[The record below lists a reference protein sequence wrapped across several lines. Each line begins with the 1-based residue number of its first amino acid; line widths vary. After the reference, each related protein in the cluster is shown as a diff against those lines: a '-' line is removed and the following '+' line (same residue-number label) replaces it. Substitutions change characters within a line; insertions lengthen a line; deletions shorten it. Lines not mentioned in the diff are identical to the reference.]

1 MNKRVLFACLAA
13 VIALGVTA
21 PVSARTGDT
30 GAGPRADG
38 AGAGD
43 ADRATAK
50 AQVEFG
56 IEVAQKKLWR
66 EAAYRF
72 EKAVE
77 LDPTYP
83 AAWNNLA
90 IAHEQQGNFADANKA
105 YSKAVELD
113 PGNLLIRQNYD
124 LFKEIYDRIARRNR
138 R

>member
-1 MNKRVLFACLAA
+1 MNKRVLSACLAA
-13 VIALGVTA
+13 VMALGMTA
-21 PVSARTGDT
+21 PLSAS
-30 GAGPRADG
+30 
-38 AGAGD
+38 AGD
-43 ADRATAK
+43 AGEDARSTAK

-66 EAAYRF
+66 EATYRF

-77 LDPTYP
+77 TDPTYP

-124 LFKEIYDRIARRNR
+124 LFKEIYDRISRRNR

>member
-1 MNKRVLFACLAA
+1 MNKRVLSACLAA
-13 VIALGVTA
+13 VIALGMTA
-21 PVSARTGDT
+21 PLSARAGTT
-30 GAGPRADG
+30 GAE
-38 AGAGD
+38 D
-43 ADRATAK
+43 ARTTAK

-66 EAAYRF
+66 EATYRF

-124 LFKEIYDRIARRNR
+124 LFKEIYDRISRRNR